1 MISHLTLG
9 TNNLDAS
16 VKYYDQI
23 LGLLDAKQV
32 AKTSDV
38 VFYKF
43 PNSDTKLA
51 IANPYNGDYATYGNG
66 TMVAL
71 KVASEEAVRDVYQ
84 LAIRLNS
91 KCEGPPGPRGNGAYF
106 AAYFR
111 DLDGNKLVVFHRND
125 DENPLRAY

>member
-9 TNNLDAS
+9 TNNLDAA

-43 PNSDTKLA
+43 PNSDTKIA
-51 IANPYNGDYATYGNG
+51 ITKPHNGDLATHGNG

-71 KVASEEAVRDVYQ
+71 NVASEEVVRDVYQ
-84 LAIRLNS
+84 LAINLNS
-91 KCEGPPGPRGNGAYF
+91 KCEGPPGPRNNGAYF

-125 DENPLRAY
+125 GKNA